1 MAEVIAPRRGRPRAV
16 GGGVAGEGGAS
27 DHLPR
32 RSRPAAAKGGGWY
45 QPRQP
50 AGSTASGRT
59 KAPARTRRDRGLGFV
74 SAALGCPP
82 VVEGPPAARRPPQ
95 EVPLGGRHLH
105 ETRLT
110 TTVHWT
116 TSFLGVSVGGGPHP
130 ARSLGPPE
138 PLRDRRVVPPGRAD
152 GSRASSA
159 PPGVLSSRGATPAAP
174 RRDGRRARG
183 ASTGHDSVSNPPSSV
198 GNGEDGAIAA
208 AGVPLGPGARR
219 AAAKIKSDLWQQFLR
234 DPPWIPGVPRGRE
247 GAVVMPREGRAR

>member
-1 MAEVIAPRRGRPRAV
+1 MPAKVAHRIVSRGGRLRRPR
-16 GGGVAGEGGAS
+16 GGRMVSTPGARRQHRLRTNKGPGPHAAGPGPRVRIGGAG
-27 DHLPR
+27 LP
-32 RSRPAAAKGGGWY
+32 S
-45 QPRQP
+45 
-50 AGSTASGRT
+50 
-59 KAPARTRRDRGLGFV
+59 
-74 SAALGCPP
+74 